1 MKKTLFLLILILLL
15 SILPNNV
22 SYGLTPEPYEVLRD
36 LGVLRGNTA
45 GDLML
50 DDYLRRQDM
59 VVLISRLYKEENTA
73 RDYYFKPKFS
83 DLEDTN
89 KFYHGY
95 IQWSV
100 DKGLIKGMDNGNFGY
115 DLDVIVHDYQ
125 VVLLRALGYGEESLL
140 YQSVPDIAKK
150 FGLME
155 GVEVNISDKLKR
167 RDMATM
173 TYNALNLNKK
183 GSPLTLADVLQLE
196 ITN

>member
-1 MKKTLFLLILILLL
+1 MKKIMIFLIFILLFT
-15 SILPNNV
+15 ILPNNV
-22 SYGLTPEPYEVLRD
+22 SYGQAPEPYEVLKE
-36 LGVLRGNTA
+36 LGMLRGNSA

-50 DDYLRRQDM
+50 NDYLKRQDM
-59 VVLISRLYKEENTA
+59 VVLISRLYKEENKA
-73 RDYYFKPKFS
+73 KDYYFQPKFP
-83 DLEDTN
+83 DLAGTN

-100 DKGLIKGMDNGNFGY
+100 DKGLIRGMANGNFGY

-140 YQSVPDIAKK
+140 YQAVPDIARR

-155 GVEVNISDKLKR
+155 GVEAKSSDKLIRK
-167 RDMATM
+167 DMATM